1 MGDEGD
7 WDDEDDDDEEEE
19 EEEEEVEVMRGAKDD
34 DVNEEVDEEVASVT
48 PWLPAV
54 PKAVAM
60 PEEGPTLMRFADVV
74 GRRVA
79 VTRGDEAS
87 VDTVGDAAA
96 AAEVEVE
103 EEEEEGDVLR

>member
-7 WDDEDDDDEEEE
+7 WDDEDDDE

-34 DVNEEVDEEVASVT
+34 DINEEVDEEVASVT
-48 PWLPAV
+48 PWLPVV

-96 AAEVEVE
+96 AAAEVEVEE